1 MKELKRILSD
11 RRFLLV
17 LMAILL
23 LNGILFY
30 KEIKPEE
37 ESVEYQIEFYGE
49 NYKEDLE
56 KLRNKQE
63 AKYGKMNMETAYKEI
78 SSLCNE
84 YEEKGR
90 QFQETLLQEWD
101 GTGEFPDY
109 NDAFT
114 QEERRYHAVL
124 LGLKAE
130 YGYILG
136 YRGDIQQILD
146 RADEQVKDSNIFK
159 EDSFAG
165 RNIKKTKADFEKILE
180 IQPKSGSQDA
190 FLAVCNYNLSDFIM
204 LLAIAAVVV
213 VILDERKKGLW
224 EFVYSMPKGRRRL
237 SLYRIGA
244 TGAASLLT
252 SALVYGENL
261 LFAGIY
267 LGGYGDVTRPI
278 QSMEICE
285 RVILK
290 TSVAGYMFLV
300 FFWKFFLLFLVGLFL
315 LLLVLIM
322 KNYMQVFFGFA
333 ILMAGEYIAYLSID
347 VHSQFAIFKYV
358 NIFAWMDAEWCMRNY
373 LNLNF
378 FGYPVGL
385 YQMMCI
391 MPVVLFFMIGLAV
404 FRSGNTYPFVIKE
417 SWFRKVCTGLTAW
430 LRPYRHGSM
439 LLTELYKQFVLQKIW
454 VIVLLAVLISWYR
467 FDNRKVYYDYKG
479 TLYNAYMEML
489 EGEATEEK
497 REYLQKENWLW
508 QEKRQEQEELFDNEN
523 LTSMEKLSIEGKIKQ
538 FQTAEICTE
547 ELKAEAERLL
557 EKKEAKIAAQFV
569 NKTGY
574 NHYIGADSK
583 ERNMMDG
590 LLMLALAVLAASSL
604 FAGENAQNSV
614 MFIRSTKKGRM
625 KFRICKYAVLMI
637 EELCIFIP
645 VVLSAYLT
653 VSAKYGVKQMWVSAY
668 SLPFLDDFFMDISIA
683 AALALHLI
691 LMFVILYITML
702 VITLISE
709 HMKNVMA
716 SMVVC
721 MAVAVL
727 PAAFYYMGFSYI
739 SGFTI
744 LDELVVSRWLF

>member
-1 MKELKRILSD
+1 MQELKRILSD
-11 RRFLLV
+11 RRFLLA
-17 LMAILL
+17 LLAILL
-23 LNGILFY
+23 LNAALFY
-30 KEIKPEE
+30 KELKPKEE
-37 ESVEYQIEFYGE
+37 GVADSIELYGE
-49 NYKEDLE
+49 NYKEDIKE
-56 KLRNKQE
+56 LRGELE
-63 AKYGKMNMETAYKEI
+63 AKYGKMDMETAYKEI
-78 SSLCNE
+78 SSLCSE

-101 GTGEFPDY
+101 GTGEFSDY
-109 NDAFT
+109 HMAFT
-114 QEERRYHAVL
+114 QEERRYNAVL

-136 YRGDIQQILD
+136 YQNNIRQILD
-146 RADEQVKDSNIFK
+146 RADEQMKDSNIFK
-159 EDSFAG
+159 EDSFSG

-204 LLAIAAVVV
+204 LLAITAAVV

-224 EFVYSMPKGRRRL
+224 EFVYSMPKGRRSL
-237 SLYRIGA
+237 SFHRIGVI
-244 TGAASLLT
+244 GAASFLT
-252 SALVYGENL
+252 AGLVYGENL

-267 LGGYGDVTRPI
+267 LGGYGDISRPI

-290 TSVAGYMFLV
+290 VSVAGYMFLV
-300 FFWKFFLLFLVGLFL
+300 FFWKFFLLFLAGLLL
-315 LLLVLIM
+315 LLLVLTM
-322 KNYMQVFFGFA
+322 KSYMQVFFGFA

-347 VHSQFAIFKYV
+347 VHSRFAILKYV

-385 YQMMCI
+385 YEMMCI
-391 MPVVLFFMIGLAV
+391 MPVFLFFIIGLAV
-404 FRSGNTYPFVIKE
+404 FCSGNIYPFVIKE
-417 SWFRKVCTGLTAW
+417 SWFRKACTSLTAR
-430 LRPYRHGSM
+430 LKSYKHGSM

-454 VIVLLAVLISWYR
+454 VIVLLAVLVSWFR
-467 FDNRKVYYDYKG
+467 FDNNKVYYDYKG

-497 REYLQKENWLW
+497 REYLQKENLLW
-508 QEKRQEQEELFDNEN
+508 QEKRQEQEELLDNEN

-538 FQTAEICTE
+538 FQTAQICTS

-557 EKKEAKIAAQFV
+557 EKKKAGITAQFV

-583 ERNMMDG
+583 ERNMADG
-590 LLMLALAVLAASSL
+590 LLMLALAVLAASSV
-604 FAGENAQNSV
+604 FTGENAQNSV

-625 KFRICKYAVLMI
+625 KFRICKYVVLMI
-637 EELCIFIP
+637 EEMCIFIP
-645 VVLSAYLT
+645 VVLSVYLT
-653 VSAKYGVKQMWVSAY
+653 VSVKYGMKQMWVSVY
-668 SLPFLDDFFMDISIA
+668 SLPFLNDFFIDISIG
-683 AALALHLI
+683 AALALYLI
-691 LMFVILYITML
+691 LMFVILYIIML

-709 HMKNVMA
+709 RMKNVMA

-739 SGFTI
+739 SGFTV
-744 LDELVVSRWLF
+744 LNELVVSGWLF